1 VSDLKQRIQDGL
13 DGKFEG
19 LGNGFNRLN
28 KYLFGV
34 QRKCYTLLGGQSGT
48 FKTTLADYIVSNA
61 IQDASDKNIKLDV
74 FYYSFEIDKL
84 SKQCNWLSSI
94 IYRKYGI
101 EISPEKIKGLGDV
114 RLSESEADLVS
125 KEIPEVEEMF
135 SKINFTFKPTN
146 PTGLYM
152 DLWKHGQDN
161 GTFEY
166 EHYIDA
172 NGDTKRK
179 ISKYIPNNPDAYTL
193 VVMDHAALSNKERGF
208 TTKETLDKL
217 SEYIIELR
225 NMFGF
230 SFLVLQQFNQGLS
243 SVERAKFK
251 GVDLSPQQSD
261 FKDSTNLYQDA
272 DIVLGTMNPYK
283 LDLHE
288 SLGYDINKLKSN
300 MIMLKI
306 IKNRLSTD
314 NIAIGLGVNPRAGC
328 FEELPPSSEMTPD
341 MYDEVIRRL
350 RGN

>member
-1 VSDLKQRIQDGL
+1 V
-13 DGKFEG
+13 
-19 LGNGFNRLN
+19 
-28 KYLFGV
+28 
-34 QRKCYTLLGGQSGT
+34 
-48 FKTTLADYIVSNA
+48 
-61 IQDASDKNIKLDV
+61 
-74 FYYSFEIDKL
+74 
-84 SKQCNWLSSI
+84 
-94 IYRKYGI
+94 
-101 EISPEKIKGLGDV
+101 
-114 RLSESEADLVS
+114 
-125 KEIPEVEEMF
+125 
-135 SKINFTFKPTN
+135 
-146 PTGLYM
+146 
-152 DLWKHGQDN
+152 
-161 GTFEY
+161 
-166 EHYIDA
+166 
-172 NGDTKRK
+172 
-179 ISKYIPNNPDAYTL
+179 
-193 VVMDHAALSNKERGF
+193 
-208 TTKETLDKL
+208 
-217 SEYIIELR
+217 
-225 NMFGF
+225 
-230 SFLVLQQFNQGLS
+230 S